1 MHCVRKGPSL
11 QWDPPRPAGVPVLRG
26 ATSSDVLVLWPP
38 GSRGGGVGG
47 RAGLRHLL

>member
-1 MHCVRKGPSL
+1 MHHVRKCPSL
-11 QWDPPRPAGVPVLRG
+11 QWDPRRPAGVPVLRRVT
-26 ATSSDVLVLWPP
+26 ASDVLVLWSA